1 MPIAT
6 WNTFKENYTENKPEE
21 ERTIQKALEHFN
33 KFAIKPFSI
42 VQQQDC
48 QNHRE
53 MLHDA
58 KLSNGETT
66 IKIEAKTD
74 HVSRHSGN
82 FFIEYIQYGKASGI
96 AITDADYYVI
106 SDTINYWMVDVGDL
120 NELIADTREANKL
133 KIRWNRNK
141 DGMVTTGYVLKKTD
155 VLEFATV
162 L

>member
-1 MPIAT
+1 MPIAS

-21 ERTIQKALEHFN
+21 DRTIQKALEHFN

-42 VQQQDC
+42 VQQQDG

-82 FFIEYIQYGKASGI
+82 FFI
-96 AITDADYYVI
+96 DR
-106 SDTINYWMVDVGDL
+106 NLLVDIMEWAPRSEDL
-120 NELIADTREANKL
+120 LARFTKNGNILTLLDDPIMLRNFCAHNKEPL
-133 KIRWNRNK
+133 LSVPYSSVNHLFNN
-141 DGMVTTGYVLKKTD
+141 
-155 VLEFATV
+155 
-162 L
+162 